1 MDITKVKIEYSH
13 IEMHHI
19 FKCGAFFHA
28 LSKNKNKIYF
38 LSKQGGAT
46 WKSNQQAIIKY
57 HTQFYV

>member
-1 MDITKVKIEYSH
+1 MGMYINLILRTPTSQWLS
-13 IEMHHI
+13 
-19 FKCGAFFHA
+19 FFHA

-57 HTQFYV
+57 HAQSYA